1 MDISFKTPEGRF
13 NLRACAVI
21 IEKGRLLAMR
31 DGHSPYFYLP
41 GGRVRMNEAAD
52 AALRRELREELGV
65 EGRIVRP
72 LWLNQG
78 FFTEDV
84 TGERFHELCLYYLA
98 DVSGTGL
105 PAEGAFSRTDGG
117 NGRVNAFEWLPFER
131 VKSEYLYP
139 LFIKEALDSLPETF
153 TILATHE

>member
-65 EGRIVRP
+65 EGEVREIEAH
-72 LWLNQG
+72 
-78 FFTEDV
+78 FFFV
-84 TGERFHELCLYYLA
+84 HELP
-98 DVSGTGL
+98 GL
-105 PAEGAFSRTDGG
+105 LHVG
-117 NGRVNAFEWLPFER
+117 
-131 VKSEYLYP
+131 
-139 LFIKEALDSLPETF
+139 
-153 TILATHE
+153 